1 MVLLSLFA
9 FLLAVGVLVSFH
21 EYGHYLAARL
31 CGIEVERFSIGLG
44 KPLLLFK
51 SQSSQTEW
59 VISRIPLG
67 GYVKLNE
74 TSFDDKPLWKRSL
87 VVAAGPIANFILA
100 VIFIFILYVSGVK
113 QLPANLVEPPSQT
126 LAYAAGI
133 YRGDQV
139 IGWKQARQDDFRE
152 VISWNQLRWRL
163 MDAITAR
170 NDFWLKIKTK
180 DGEQQEAE
188 FLAKNFPP
196 LLPEKEPI
204 AALGITPSTAEPI
217 GWFEYRADPLTAFFM
232 ASERTRDITI
242 VSLRMLGGIFTGE
255 ASVKQIGG
263 PLSIAGMAGQSA
275 QVGWQSFIGFLALI
289 SISLGILNLLPLP
302 VLDGGQLLYDAWE
315 LATGK
320 KIPKN
325 WRFQLQRFGVVCL
338 LLLTFLALFNDVTKL
353 FVR

>member
-1 MVLLSLFA
+1 MLLSLFS
-9 FLLAVGVLVSFH
+9 FLLAVGILVSFH
-21 EYGHYLAARL
+21 EYGHYLAAKL
-31 CGIEVERFSIGLG
+31 CGVEVERFSIGLG
-44 KPLLLFK
+44 KPLFSFK
-51 SQSSQTEW
+51 PQASKTEW

-74 TSFDDKPLWKRSL
+74 ASFDDKPLWKRAL

-100 VIFIFILYVSGVK
+100 VIFLFILYISGVK
-113 QLPANLVEPPSQT
+113 QLPAKLVEPPAHS

-133 YRGDQV
+133 YQGDQV
-139 IGWKQARQDDFRE
+139 VGWKEERLNDFRE
-152 VISWNQLRWRL
+152 IISWNQLRWRL
-163 MDAITAR
+163 MDAITAK

-180 DGEQQEAE
+180 EGELQEAE
-188 FLAKNFPP
+188 FLAERFPP
-196 LLPEKEPI
+196 LLPDSDPI
-204 AALGITPSTAEPI
+204 AALGISPSTAEPI
-217 GWFEYRADPLTAFFM
+217 AWFEYRADPLTALMM

-263 PLSIAGMAGQSA
+263 PISIAGMAGQSA
-275 QVGWQSFIGFLALI
+275 QVGWQSFMGFLALI

-302 VLDGGQLLYDAWE
+302 MLDGGQLLYDAWE
-315 LATGK
+315 LATGR

-325 WRFQLQRFGVVCL
+325 WRFQLQRLGVLCL

-353 FVR
+353 LVR